1 MEGNRTVVTI
11 PAAQAR
17 WWPTTG
23 LQPRLSH
30 RHHFCAQEWHPLE
43 VAASGTRLW
52 QRRHLLAAFAG
63 LDPVWGLAQGARQ
76 ASEDFGA
83 ARPIGPLARGHRQR
97 QRPCGFWGAHT
108 GPNPTDRAKK
118 GCKRHVLTDGRGVPL
133 IVRTSPANV
142 PDGSMAMALLDGLPA
157 LHGRWGRPRL
167 RPRELVGDAAYGSLA
182 NQVRCAV
189 RNVIPVL
196 AAPRQP
202 HGSGL
207 GRVRYVVER
216 TLAWF
221 SSYRRIKLCY
231 EKCGEHF
238 QAFHDL
244 AAALIC
250 ANKLRLAG

>member
-1 MEGNRTVVTI
+1 
-11 PAAQAR
+11 
-17 WWPTTG
+17 
-23 LQPRLSH
+23 
-30 RHHFCAQEWHPLE
+30 
-43 VAASGTRLW
+43 
-52 QRRHLLAAFAG
+52 
-63 LDPVWGLAQGARQ
+63 
-76 ASEDFGA
+76 
-83 ARPIGPLARGHRQR
+83 
-97 QRPCGFWGAHT
+97 
-108 GPNPTDRAKK
+108 
-118 GCKRHVLTDGRGVPL
+118 L
-133 IVRTSPANV
+133 IVRTWPANV

-189 RNVIPVL
+189 RKVIPVL